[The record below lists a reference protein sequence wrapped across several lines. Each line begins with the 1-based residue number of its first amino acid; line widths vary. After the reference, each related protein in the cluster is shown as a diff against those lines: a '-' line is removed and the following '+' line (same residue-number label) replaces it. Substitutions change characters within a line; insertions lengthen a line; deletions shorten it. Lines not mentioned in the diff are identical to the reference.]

1 MCIFQSSFLKEAV
14 FLFIVGNICELYCSC
29 SPSHREIVSLVNV
42 IFVVFFSS
50 THLKSFHICSFCVEI
65 FFFMSGSIESTYSA
79 QYNKR

>member
-14 FLFIVGNICELYCSC
+14 FLFIVGNICEL
-29 SPSHREIVSLVNV
+29 REIVSLVNV